1 MERKLADYYRLL
13 GEGRK
18 PVAFAMAPTHNWH
31 LLRTISSEMESGAIN
46 LKAIGR
52 QFGGLPLEDLA
63 KVVLSQWCE
72 AGLLVKRG
80 DWYYQTVAG
89 QYWHVT
95 LAQLLMDFC
104 HISCPEPRANKRWI
118 WGLPIR

>member
-1 MERKLADYYRLL
+1 MRS
-13 GEGRK
+13 
-18 PVAFAMAPTHNWH
+18 PWMAPTHNWH

-72 AGLLVKRG
+72 AGLTSNAAIGITR
-80 DWYYQTVAG
+80 
-89 QYWHVT
+89 
-95 LAQLLMDFC
+95 
-104 HISCPEPRANKRWI
+104 R
-118 WGLPIR
+118 LPVSIGTSPSLSS

>member
-1 MERKLADYYRLL
+1 MMERKLADYYRLL

-95 LAQLLMDFC
+95 LAQLLMDFLS
-104 HISCPEPRANKRWI
+104 HQLPEPGEQRWT
-118 WGLPIR
+118 WVLPIR